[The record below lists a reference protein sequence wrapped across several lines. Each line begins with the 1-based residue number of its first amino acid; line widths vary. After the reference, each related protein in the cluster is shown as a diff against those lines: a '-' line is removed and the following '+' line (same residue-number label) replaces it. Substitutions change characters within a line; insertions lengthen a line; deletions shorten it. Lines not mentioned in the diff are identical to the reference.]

1 MKKYATFAVKQVCK
15 LRTWR
20 RNIFFGNLGEKWL
33 TLAYKVF
40 GLSKNNSPTHFKTF
54 LHQMA

>member
-20 RNIFFGNLGEKWL
+20 RNIFWQLGEKWL

-40 GLSKNNSPTHFKTF
+40 GLSKNDSPTHFITF

>member
-20 RNIFFGNLGEKWL
+20 RNIFGNLGEKWL